1 MGLKKTSKKILAVI
15 FILLLVVS
23 TTGFYL
29 YKSKATSIKSAF
41 FINLEN
47 TDNIETLTQKLTNE
61 CGLKYPSIFLK
72 ISQRMNLEHWMKR
85 GRYEIKPSMTI
96 VDIVRVFRAGK
107 SQTVNLTIKGVSTL
121 EKFAL
126 NCGEKLEPD
135 AQDFLYL
142 LSDSTFLDS
151 LGFNTQT
158 VYSLL
163 IPDTYNTY
171 WHTQPD
177 ELLKRL
183 KVEYNKYWTEE
194 RIQKAKVCGLTLLQ
208 VSTLASIVCKETSK
222 PDDMPIVAGL
232 YLNRIKT
239 NMPLQADPTVIFAQN
254 DGSIRRVT
262 NAHLQIA
269 SLYNTYRNVGLPPGP
284 ICIPSKQAIEAVLNY
299 TKHNYIFMCA
309 KEDFS
314 GYHNFAVT
322 YAEHLLNAKHYQAA
336 LDRKAIK

>member
-15 FILLLVVS
+15 FILLLVFVS
-23 TTGFYL
+23 AVFYF
-29 YKSKATSIKSAF
+29 YKSNATNIKSTF
-41 FINLEN
+41 FIKLEEK
-47 TDNIETLTQKLTNE
+47 DNIETLTEKLTKE
-61 CGLKYPSIFLK
+61 CGLKYPFIFKK
-72 ISQRMNLEHWMKR
+72 IAHKMNLERWMKR
-85 GRYEIKPSMTI
+85 GRYELKPEMTM
-96 VDIVRVFRAGK
+96 VEVVKLFRAGR

-177 ELLKRL
+177 ELLIKL
-183 KVEYNKYWTEE
+183 KLEYNKYWTSE
-194 RIQKAKVCGLTLLQ
+194 RIAKAKACNLTPLQ

-254 DGSIRRVT
+254 DMSIRRVT
-262 NAHLQIA
+262 NTHLQI
-269 SLYNTYRNVGLPPGP
+269 SSPYNTYRNVGLPPGP

-299 TKHNYIFMCA
+299 TQHNYIFMCA

-314 GYHNFAVT
+314 GYHNFATT
-322 YAEHLLNAKHYQAA
+322 YGEHLLNAKRYQAA